1 MKFLQIIRM
10 VLWSFLGI
18 RKRSGLESDI
28 KSVHPVQVILVAL
41 VLVAIFV
48 RILLFFVNLA
58 VR

>member
-1 MKFLQIIRM
+1 MKILQLIRM

-28 KSVHPVQVILVAL
+28 KSVHPLQLILVA
-41 VLVAIFV
+41 VVVVAIFV
-48 RILLFFVNLA
+48 RILLFFVSMA

>member
-1 MKFLQIIRM
+1 MNLLQIIRM

-28 KSVHPVQVILVAL
+28 ESVHPVQVILVAL

>member
-28 KSVHPVQVILVAL
+28 KSVHPAQVILVAL

-58 VR
+58 VH